1 MPPNQVKWFTATTP
15 GTLRTLF
22 TYDAGSRYVSPA
34 SWWTEM
40 RVFDV
45 ALSRIAV
52 SALGSD
58 RTAQTRKID
67 SAIESV
73 VKRLRSG
80 WRKRFRMIRR
90 PYVNAGLRRSR
101 ALLCGG
107 GSRGRRTRPRV
118 GRA

>member
-45 ALSRIAV
+45 ALSRIAGER
-52 SALGSD
+52 ARQRQDGADEED
-58 RTAQTRKID
+58 RQRDRERREEAP
-67 SAIESV
+67 E
-73 VKRLRSG
+73 
-80 WRKRFRMIRR
+80 RMAEEVPDDQDAVRQCGA
-90 PYVNAGLRRSR
+90 PPFSR
-101 ALLCGG
+101 TPLF
-107 GSRGRRTRPRV
+107 SRIT
-118 GRA
+118 